1 MAIDSGTWINV
12 GFYIYVSI
20 AFAILALGFNLQ
32 WGYTGLFNA
41 GIAGFFL
48 VGAYTAAFAITPPT
62 PPSIG
67 YPGRLAG
74 FSCPLP
80 VGAVLAMV
88 ACVVDTALLP
98 VRSRRRR

>member
-1 MAIDSGTWINV
+1 MAIDSVTWINV

-48 VGAYTAAFAITPPT
+48 IGAFTAAFAITPPT
-62 PPSIG
+62 PPSFG
-67 YPGRLAG
+67 YPGHLGG
-74 FSCPLP
+74 FSFSLP
-80 VGAVLAMV
+80 VGAVLSMGDSGTV
-88 ACVVDTALLP
+88 ADFVALP
-98 VRSRRRR
+98 

>member
-20 AFAILALGFNLQ
+20 AFAILAVGFNLQ

-48 VGAYTAAFAITPPT
+48 IGAYTAAFASSARTSMSAHMCLTAWNVP
-62 PPSIG
+62 IG
-67 YPGRLAG
+67 RPNC
-74 FSCPLP
+74 S
-80 VGAVLAMV
+80 
-88 ACVVDTALLP
+88 
-98 VRSRRRR
+98 RSFA